1 MPRKGRSV
9 KALPVSEKKS
19 QENRKSSIR
28 WTKDETQL
36 IVQWF
41 CTRIENGVRVN
52 HKAWTTG
59 NYSYAA
65 EKMLNETGL
74 VMKAGVTKKKATDK
88 MIYMI
93 KQYKDLR
100 NTIEQSRWGTGLH
113 GVDGIPHED
122 LEAPTGSCKP
132 AKELI
137 LQRCAWYYEYE
148 ELFCDDSGLNPPTLI
163 ESEQPTRRNSRVIN
177 DLESGEEL
185 QEGESWLQDSA
196 GSSDHDQDAQE
207 DAIQDDEDESDSSTA
222 SFHSALSQMV
232 QDDAS
237 AAKKQTKK
245 VTVIIEN
252 EV

>member
-9 KALPVSEKKS
+9 KALPEPEKKS

-28 WTKDETQL
+28 WTKNETQL

-52 HKAWTTG
+52 HKAWTIG

-100 NTIEQSRWGTGLH
+100 NTIEQSGWGTGLH
-113 GVDGIPHED
+113 GVDGISHED
-122 LEAPTGSCKP
+122 LEVPTGSCIT
-132 AKELI
+132 AKERI

-148 ELFCDDSGLNPPTLI
+148 ELFCDHPGLNPPTLI
-163 ESEQPTRRNSRVIN
+163 ESEQPTRRDGRIIN
-177 DLESGEEL
+177 DLELGEEL
-185 QEGESWLQDSA
+185 QEGESWLQDSG
-196 GSSDHDQDAQE
+196 GSSDYDQDAEE

-222 SFHSALSQMV
+222 SFHSALSQIV

-237 AAKKQTKK
+237 TAKKQTKN
-245 VTVIIEN
+245 VTVISDN